1 MSGKKVLRLDL
12 RKLKKNY
19 TITLN
24 LAIIMGDLGY
34 TPLSSQLAMWTFNFG
49 HNGNI
54 VHKVCQNP
62 FLHKKVRLPVNL
74 YVSLKTI

>member
-1 MSGKKVLRLDL
+1 MLNEDNYDAPSATVNEWKALQRCTTTHSKANIILMSGKKVLRLDL

-34 TPLSSQLAMWTFNFG
+34 TPLSSQLAM
-49 HNGNI
+49 
-54 VHKVCQNP
+54 
-62 FLHKKVRLPVNL
+62 
-74 YVSLKTI
+74 